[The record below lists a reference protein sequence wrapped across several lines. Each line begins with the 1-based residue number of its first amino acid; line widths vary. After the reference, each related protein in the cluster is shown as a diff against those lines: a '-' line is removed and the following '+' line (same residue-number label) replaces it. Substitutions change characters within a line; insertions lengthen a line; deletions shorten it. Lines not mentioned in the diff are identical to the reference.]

1 MINMNAAVR
10 EELAKS
16 WWIWLVRGILGIALS
31 ILAFTKPGAT
41 LAAIAIFI
49 GAYFLV
55 DGVVTLFHGFGSQPE
70 GQSRW
75 PRIIWGIISI
85 LAGIVILSQPLVSVI
100 SLTILVGA
108 FAIVY
113 GIMAIITGIRLRKEI
128 SDEWWLIIGGI
139 AGIIFGFLIF
149 SNVLAGALSIAM
161 LIGIWALI
169 TGITFIILAFK
180 VKGLAK

>member
-1 MINMNAAVR
+1 MINMNMAVR
-10 EELAKS
+10 EEVAKT
-16 WWIWLVRGILGIALS
+16 WWLWLVRGILGIALA

-41 LAAIAIFI
+41 LAALAIFI

-55 DGVVTLFHGFGSQPE
+55 DGVITLFHGFGSQPE

-75 PRIIWGIISI
+75 PKIIWGIISI
-85 LAGIVILSQPLVSVI
+85 IAGLIILGQPLVSTI
-100 SLTILVGA
+100 SLVFVVGA

-113 GIMAIITGIRLRKEI
+113 GIMAIITGIRLKDEI

-139 AGIIFGFLIF
+139 AGIIFGILIF
-149 SNVLAGALSIAM
+149 KNPFAGALSVAY

-169 TGITFIILAFK
+169 TGITFIILSFK